1 MKPLTLLLAA
11 AALLAAQDGAA
22 LYQEICAS
30 CHEGG
35 ADRAPTREALRAMT
49 PDRVLAAL
57 ESGAMITMTSRR
69 TAAERRAIAEFVT
82 GKSFSQKLET
92 GPKPQALCRD
102 GAGQFTLTG
111 PLWNG
116 WGQNTFNTR
125 FQDAAAARLTA
136 AQVPRL
142 KLKWAFGFP
151 GELISNAQASIAGGR
166 VFVGSACGV
175 VYSLDAASGCI
186 HWYFQA
192 ASWVRSGI
200 SIGRIG
206 TNTVAF

>member
-1 MKPLTLLLAA
+1 MKHLILLGISAGW
-11 AALLAAQDGAA
+11 LAAQDGAA
-22 LYQEICAS
+22 LYQQICAS
-30 CHEGG
+30 CHDGG
-35 ADRAPTREALRAMT
+35 ADRAPSRESLRAMT

-57 ESGAMITMTSRR
+57 ESGAMVTMTSRR

-82 GKSFSQKLET
+82 GKSLSQKLET
-92 GPKPQALCRD
+92 GPRPEAMCRE

-111 PLWNG
+111 PTWNG
-116 WGQNTFNTR
+116 WGQNAFNTR
-125 FQDAAAARLTA
+125 FQDAAAAKLTA

-151 GELISNAQASIAGGR
+151 GDLISNAQASIAGGR
-166 VFVGSACGV
+166 VFVGSSSGI

-192 ASWVRSGI
+192 ASSVRTGI
-200 SIGRIG
+200 SVGRIG
-206 TNTVAF
+206 